1 MAEMA
6 IEVSHLVKRY
16 KKHTAVDKISLNVN
30 KGEIFGLIGPD
41 GAGKSTVM
49 KAVAGI
55 LKFDEGIIRVFDV
68 NIDSERNA
76 EKIKSRLGFM
86 PQGLGLNLYPELS
99 VEENINFFAH
109 LRSVP
114 KDRLSKWKRQLLDMT
129 RLTPF
134 RTRRMKNLS
143 GGMKQKLGLV
153 CTLIH
158 EPELLILDE
167 PTTGVDPVSRRDF
180 WEILMH
186 LLREKNVTALISTAY
201 LDEAIRFN
209 HLVLMFQGKMLAQGE
224 PDEILKMVHGSSL
237 ELVATSHSIAT
248 DILSQVFQTEAIGNR
263 IRLFVEGKGFEEAKH
278 TIEKIL
284 KENRIE
290 IKDIYA
296 REPELEDVFIALLK
310 KEHPDSDSSSH
321 PSFTHSPSIA
331 PSFAHPPSVAIE
343 AKKITKYFGKFCAV
357 DNASFSVQKG
367 KIFGLLGPNGAGKTT
382 LIKMLCGII
391 PPTGG
396 NATVA
401 GVDIHHIKD
410 VKERIGYMSQI
421 FSLYRDLTVKENIKL
436 YAGIYG
442 LDKKETRMRLDWI
455 IDMAGLEGH
464 EEDLAGQ
471 LPMGIRQRLALGC
484 ALVHKPEV
492 LFLDEPTSAVDPV
505 GRRTFW
511 DILLHLSRKE
521 RVTILVTTHYM
532 MDAEHCDHLALMYA
546 GKIIADGSPEKL
558 KADVTIKAGTLLEIS
573 TNRLLFSL
581 EVLED
586 TGFKGPALYGNKIH
600 LLTHTPDEDIERIKS
615 LFSEK
620 KIEVKSISK
629 YPLSMEDVFVYDIT
643 ALEQEESYAV

>member
-6 IEVSHLVKRY
+6 VKVSNFVKTY
-16 KKHTAVDKISLNVN
+16 KKKIAVDRVSLNIN
-30 KGEIFGLIGPD
+30 KGEVFGLIGPD
-41 GAGKSTVM
+41 GAGKSTLM
-49 KAVAGI
+49 KAIAGI
-55 LKFDEGIIRVFDV
+55 LKFDEGIVQVFGINV
-68 NIDSERNA
+68 DSERSA
-76 EKIKSRLGFM
+76 EKIKSHLGFM

-99 VEENINFFAH
+99 IEENINFFAH

-114 KDRLSKWKRQLLDMT
+114 KDRLFKWGEQLLDMT
-129 RLTPF
+129 RLKPF
-134 RTRRMKNLS
+134 KNRRMKHLS
-143 GGMKQKLGLV
+143 GGMKQKLGLI

-167 PTTGVDPVSRRDF
+167 PTTGVDPVSRKDF
-180 WEILMH
+180 WEIMAH
-186 LLREKNVTALISTAY
+186 LLGEKNVTALVSTAY
-201 LDEAIRFN
+201 LDEAMRFN
-209 HLVLMFQGKMLAQGE
+209 HLALMFKGKILAQGE
-224 PDEILKMVHGSSL
+224 PDEILKMIHGSSL
-237 ELVATSHSIAT
+237 ELVATPHSSAT
-248 DILSQVFQTEAIGNR
+248 DILSQVFQTEATGNR

-310 KEHPDSDSSSH
+310 KEHPDPDSDSSPR
-321 PSFTHSPSIA
+321 PSFTYSPSIA
-331 PSFAHPPSVAIE
+331 PSFSHPPSVAIE

-401 GVDIHHIKD
+401 GVDIHHIKA

-455 IDMAGLEGH
+455 IDMAGLKGREW
-464 EEDLAGQ
+464 DLAGR

-492 LFLDEPTSAVDPV
+492 LFLDEPTSGVDPI

-511 DILLHLSRKE
+511 DIVFYLSRE
-521 RVTILVTTHYM
+521 ENVTILVTTHYM
-532 MDAEHCDHLALMYA
+532 KEAEHCDCLALMYA
-546 GKIIADGSPEKL
+546 AKIIADDSPQRL
-558 KADVTIKAGTLLEIS
+558 KQDVVEKAGILIKIT
-573 TNRLLFSL
+573 TYKPFSSL
-581 EVLED
+581 KILRQA
-586 TGFKGPALYGNKIH
+586 GFKVTLYGNDIH
-600 LLTHTPDEDIERIKS
+600 LLTPNPQKDVKEIKSIFTENDIE
-615 LFSEK
+615 
-620 KIEVKSISK
+620 IESVSK
-629 YPLSMEDVFVYDIT
+629 HPLSMEDVFVHNIT
-643 ALEQEESYAV
+643 SLEESYAN